1 MTEIYAIAFLLTRG
15 EPNKVINKV
24 DCLVIHNAES
34 EEEALGEACNQIAK
48 EENGWAIFSWS
59 LITVDLK
66 LTNNEAPRERK
77 EK

>member
-24 DCLVIHNAES
+24 DCLVIHS
-34 EEEALGEACNQIAK
+34 EACNQIAK
-48 EENGWAIFSWS
+48 EEKGWAIFSWS